1 MNRPFETVIHAIILI
16 LSVGAAQA
24 SSPTLEKVTLTQ
36 GGVAFYEFEAEP
48 DARGRVTFDV
58 PRNQLDD
65 FLKSLVVLDGSARV
79 ISAGLAGEAPM
90 DQVFGRLPLDA
101 SAFDSLDALLRSL
114 RGERVSLTT
123 DKVLEGRILSV
134 DPVIEGNN
142 AAAVALRVNGAILR
156 IPMNEIQSVSL
167 ADKALDGAIMA
178 GLDAYQENQ
187 TGGMRRVTVNLAG
200 AKDGAVAFAY
210 VAAAPVWKSVYR
222 LTLDGNKGALQ
233 GWAVFENFSGQ
244 DWQGVDL
251 TLSSGNPVTYRQ
263 ALYRAFFPSRPEI
276 PVVAFDQL
284 APPVDEG
291 VMEEAAYARSPVMA
305 DMVFGEAR
313 PVAKGNAASGV
324 VPAMETATEIRL
336 HLGSDIDL
344 GSGRTLTM
352 PIISGELPVQSVTYL
367 AMNDEQPYAAFHI
380 ENKGKTTLPPGLV
393 TVYGRANGNALY
405 AGDARLGVVPPGED
419 RLLAYAADL
428 KVKADRR
435 QTSSTAVAEASIA
448 DGVLRVTERVYHT
461 LRVDLHLSKGESRSM
476 VVDFPVPDH
485 WALISSAKAAQKI
498 RNGYRVSRTV
508 DAGDKGLVEA
518 RFAEERGRRFAL
530 INTDVPVLEQYV
542 SGEAISGK
550 LQQALKQVVDLKKQV
565 SEARGVLKVAEAR
578 LETTRLT
585 EERTR
590 ENLKAV
596 GQDPLRQQYLDKL
609 VAAEAAVERAASDR
623 EQADARLRQS
633 EAELNRFISNLNIE
647 S

>member
-1 MNRPFETVIHAIILI
+1 MNRPFGTVIHAIILI

-24 SSPTLEKVTLTQ
+24 SSPSLEKVTLTQ
-36 GGVAFYEFEAEP
+36 GGVAFYEFEVQP
-48 DARGRVTFDV
+48 DAKGHVTLDL

-65 FLKSLVVLDGSARV
+65 FLKSLVVLDGPARV
-79 ISAGLAGEAPM
+79 TSAQLAGEAPM
-90 DQVFGRLPLDA
+90 DQVFGRLPLDV
-101 SAFDSLDALLRSL
+101 SAFDSLDTLLRGL

-123 DKVLEGRILSV
+123 DKVVEGRIVSV
-134 DPVIEGNN
+134 DPIIEGNN
-142 AAAVALRVNGAILR
+142 TAAVALRVNGAILR
-156 IPMNEIQSVSL
+156 IPISEIRIVSL
-167 ADKALDGAIMA
+167 ADKALDEAITA
-178 GLDAYQENQ
+178 GLNAYQENQ

-200 AKDGAVAFAY
+200 ADDSVVTLAY

-222 LTLDGNKGALQ
+222 LTLDGNRGRLQ
-233 GWAVFENFSGQ
+233 GWAVFENYSGH
-244 DWQGVDL
+244 DWRGVDL

-263 ALYRAFFPSRPEI
+263 ALYRAFFPDRPEI
-276 PVVAFDQL
+276 PVTGFGQL

-291 VMEEAAYARSPVMA
+291 VMEQEAYARPAVMA
-305 DMVFGEAR
+305 DMGMVSAR
-313 PVAKGNAASGV
+313 AMEKGSAASGA
-324 VPAMETATEIRL
+324 VPATETATEIRL
-336 HLGSDIDL
+336 HLGKDINL
-344 GSGRTLTM
+344 GTGRTLTM
-352 PIISGELPVQSVTYL
+352 PIITGDLPVQSVTYL
-367 AMNDEQPYAAFHI
+367 ALNDEQPYAAFHI
-380 ENKGKTTLPPGLV
+380 ENKGRNTLPPGLV
-393 TVYGRANGNALY
+393 TVYGKANGNAIY

-435 QTSSTAVAEASIA
+435 QTSSSAVSEASIA
-448 DGVLRVTERVYHT
+448 DGILRVTERVYHT

-485 WALISSAKAAQKI
+485 WTLISSAKAAQKI
-498 RNGYRVSRTV
+498 RNGYRVSRIV
-508 DAGDKGLVEA
+508 EADDKQGVEA

-530 INTDVPVLEQYV
+530 VNTDVPVLEQYV

-550 LQQALKQVVDLKKQV
+550 LQQALGQVVDLKKRV
-565 SEARGVLKVAEAR
+565 SEAQGALKVAEAR
-578 LETTRLT
+578 LETTRLN

-596 GQDPLRQQYLDKL
+596 GEDPLRQQYLDKL
-609 VAAEAAVERAASDR
+609 VAAEAAVEQAASDR
-623 EQADARLRQS
+623 EQADERLRQS